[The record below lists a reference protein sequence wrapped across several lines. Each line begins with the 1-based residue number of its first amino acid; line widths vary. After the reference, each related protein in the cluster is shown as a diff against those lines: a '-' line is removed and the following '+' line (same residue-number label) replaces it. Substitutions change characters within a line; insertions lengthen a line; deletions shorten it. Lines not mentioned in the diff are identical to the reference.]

1 MIIENHWEQMFERR
15 TSDRTRIAK
24 SAKLFFNTVREPI
37 DCGIRDM
44 TDVGAGIRADGLKV
58 LPINF
63 ELSVDDSPNTR
74 MCRLVWR
81 DGDFMGI
88 AFVA

>member
-24 SAKLFFNTVREPI
+24 SAKLFFNAVREPI
-37 DCGIRDM
+37 DCGICDI
-44 TDVGAGIRADGLKV
+44 TDVGAGIRADGLKL
-58 LPINF
+58 LPISF
-63 ELSVDDSPNTR
+63 ELSYDNSPKART
-74 MCRLVWR
+74 CRLIWR
-81 DGDFMGI
+81 DGDFMGV